1 MKKTQIMGILNI
13 NSDSFFEK
21 SRVNI
26 HLAQE
31 KIENMIDDG
40 ADIIDIGGLSSR
52 PESDTIS
59 EEEEFK
65 RVKDIIDI
73 VYKNR
78 YFEKVIFSLDSYSV
92 LCLDYA
98 LSNGFKIVNDIT
110 GLENDDV
117 CKIAKKHNAT
127 VCIMHMK
134 GNPKDMQKD
143 PKYEDVVK
151 EVDSFF
157 AYRIEK
163 AKSFGIKDI
172 ILDVGIGFG
181 KNLEHNIKLIKQQ
194 KHFLH
199 FGFPLLIGVSR
210 KSMIDK
216 ISPSKIEDRLPG
228 TLIAH
233 FEAVRNGASIV
244 RCHDVKEHI
253 QALKVFEALGG

>member
-1 MKKTQIMGILNI
+1 ML
-13 NSDSFFEK
+13 D
-21 SRVNI
+21 
-26 HLAQE
+26 
-31 KIENMIDDG
+31 
-40 ADIIDIGGLSSR
+40 
-52 PESDTIS
+52 
-59 EEEEFK
+59 
-65 RVKDIIDI
+65 KD
-73 VYKNR
+73 
-78 YFEKVIFSLDSYSV
+78 KV
-92 LCLDYA
+92 A
-98 LSNGFKIVNDIT
+98 LMD
-110 GLENDDV
+110 
-117 CKIAKKHNAT
+117 
-127 VCIMHMK
+127 
-134 GNPKDMQKD
+134 
-143 PKYEDVVK
+143 
-151 EVDSFF
+151 
-157 AYRIEK
+157 YRIEK

-181 KNLEHNIKLIKQQ
+181 KNLEHNIELIKQQ